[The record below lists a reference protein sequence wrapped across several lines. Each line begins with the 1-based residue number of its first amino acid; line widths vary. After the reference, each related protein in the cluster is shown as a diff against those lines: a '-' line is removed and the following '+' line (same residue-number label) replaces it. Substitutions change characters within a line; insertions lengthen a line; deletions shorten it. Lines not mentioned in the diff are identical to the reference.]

1 MSEQKLKKQNCDLS
15 LLETRKI
22 SAISSGVGT
31 SGLPCKGCISVM
43 ASPFQWFGE
52 IEAIVYPKSIVS
64 SASELLFLSEI
75 R

>member
-1 MSEQKLKKQNCDLS
+1 MCEQKLKKQNCDLS

-43 ASPFQWFGE
+43 ASPFQWSAKNEVFL
-52 IEAIVYPKSIVS
+52 YPKGPVSIT
-64 SASELLFLSEI
+64 SEFLLSRAI